1 MKDTIPILLMGGLF
15 VLTYGLALLVMPHFE
30 VAGLGVYENPDD
42 PLNIVYF
49 ILTLLVVTAVLLVI
63 AKFWKKRVVQVIVL
77 GSVGYIAFLVFYA
90 FLAAV
95 VSDVVALALS
105 GIAVAAAIAL
115 LVKHPEWYVID
126 VAGILLGLGTIA
138 MLGISLSI
146 SLVIVLLVGLSV
158 YDAISVYKT
167 RHMIELAD
175 VVLDLN
181 LPVLLVIPKKRN
193 YSLIKDSKGL
203 KEKIKEGEE
212 RDAFFMG
219 LGDVVMPGILVASA
233 FHNITSNGLS
243 VALSIVLGT
252 LVGFAVLVVFLIR
265 GKPQAGLPYLCTGA
279 ILGYLISSYLLFGRL
294 AGFSLPFLG

>member
-1 MKDTIPILLMGGLF
+1 MKDTMPILLMGGLF
-15 VLTYGLALLVMPHFE
+15 VLTHGLALLVMPPFE
-30 VAGLGVYENPDD
+30 VAGLGVYENPND

-49 ILTLLVVTAVLLVI
+49 ILTLLVVTAILLLI
-63 AKFWKKRVVQVIVL
+63 AKFWKKRVVQVIIL

-90 FLAAV
+90 FLATV
-95 VSDVVALALS
+95 VSDVEALALS
-105 GIAVAAAIAL
+105 GIGVAAAIAL
-115 LVKHPEWYVID
+115 LVKYPEWYVID
-126 VAGILLGLGTIA
+126 VTGILLGLGTIA

-146 SLVIVLLVGLSV
+146 SLVIILLVGLSV

-167 RHMIELAD
+167 RHMIDLAD

-203 KEKIKEGEE
+203 KEKIRDGEE

-233 FHNITSNGLS
+233 FHNTTSDGLL
-243 VALSIVLGT
+243 VALSIMLGT
-252 LVGFAVLVVFLIR
+252 LVGFAVLIVFLIR

-279 ILGYLISSYLLFGRL
+279 ILGYLVSSYLLFGQL
-294 AGFSLPFLG
+294 VGFSLPF

>member
-1 MKDTIPILLMGGLF
+1 MPILLMGGLF
-15 VLTYGLALLVMPHFE
+15 VLTHGLALLVMPPFE
-30 VAGLGVYENPDD
+30 VAGLGVYENPND

-49 ILTLLVVTAVLLVI
+49 ILTLLVVTAILLLI

-90 FLAAV
+90 FLATV
-95 VSDVVALALS
+95 VSDVEALALS
-105 GIAVAAAIAL
+105 GIGVAAAIAL
-115 LVKHPEWYVID
+115 LVKYPEWYVID
-126 VAGILLGLGTIA
+126 VTGILLGLGTIA

-146 SLVIVLLVGLSV
+146 SLVIILLVGLSV

-167 RHMIELAD
+167 RHMIDLAD

-203 KEKIKEGEE
+203 KEKIRDGEE

-233 FHNITSNGLS
+233 FHNTTSDGLL
-243 VALSIVLGT
+243 VALSIMLGT
-252 LVGFAVLVVFLIR
+252 LVGFAVLIVFLIR

-279 ILGYLISSYLLFGRL
+279 ILGYLVSSYLLFGQL
-294 AGFSLPFLG
+294 VGFSLPF

>member
-15 VLTYGLALLVMPHFE
+15 VLTHGLALLVMPPFE
-30 VAGLGVYENPDD
+30 VAGLGVYENPND

-49 ILTLLVVTAVLLVI
+49 ILTLLVVTAILLLI

-90 FLAAV
+90 FLATV
-95 VSDVVALALS
+95 VSDVEALALS
-105 GIAVAAAIAL
+105 GIGVAAAIAL
-115 LVKHPEWYVID
+115 LVKYPEWYVID
-126 VAGILLGLGTIA
+126 VTGILLGLGTIA

-146 SLVIVLLVGLSV
+146 SLVIILLVGLSV

-167 RHMIELAD
+167 RHMIDLAD

-203 KEKIKEGEE
+203 KEKIRDGEE

-233 FHNITSNGLS
+233 FHNTTSDGLL
-243 VALSIVLGT
+243 VALSIMLGT
-252 LVGFAVLVVFLIR
+252 LVGFAVLIVFLIR

-279 ILGYLISSYLLFGRL
+279 ILGYLVSSYLLFGQL
-294 AGFSLPFLG
+294 VGFSLPF